1 MKQKDTPTL
10 KQRLHSLAAF
20 LPIFKQQDFAFGTWS
35 ESKDVEPRVFTMPDF
50 RLSKHANAFFHS
62 AYDLGWVLRDF
73 NWPQW
78 AQTTEAAGLRDDP
91 AKMAHATP
99 DQLFQLIT
107 IVIRQ
112 DRFCD
117 GALESA
123 FESGLLT
130 AICRRAAHLESE
142 TDDGEA

>member
-78 AQTTEAAGLRDDP
+78 AQTSEAIGLRGDP
-91 AKMAHATP
+91 EKMAFP
-99 DQLFQLIT
+99 PRISCFSSLLSSS
-107 IVIRQ
+107 
-112 DRFCD
+112 DRI
-117 GALESA
+117 GSVMGHLNLRLSPA
-123 FESGLLT
+123 F
-130 AICRRAAHLESE
+130 
-142 TDDGEA
+142 